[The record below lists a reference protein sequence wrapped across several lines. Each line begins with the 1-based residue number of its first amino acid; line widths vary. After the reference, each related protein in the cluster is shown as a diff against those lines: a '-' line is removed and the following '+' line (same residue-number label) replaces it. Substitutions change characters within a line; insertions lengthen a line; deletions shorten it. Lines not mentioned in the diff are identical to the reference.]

1 MVDHPI
7 EQTGLMTIEEFVRLY
22 ETEGPFE
29 LVNGERVP
37 LSPAVA
43 GHGDKARKIHDAFA
57 EHNRQH
63 NTGISYFEM
72 PYVLAYTPN
81 WVKDS
86 RVPDVMFYRME
97 RITAYKSEDPDWED
111 KPFVLVPDLVVE
123 VISRNDK
130 YTVVNARVDR
140 YLEDGVQIVWVFD
153 PKPKTIIVR
162 TLDSY
167 SKFTVKDTLTGG
179 NVIPGFEIAVKA
191 IFE

>member
-1 MVDHPI
+1 
-7 EQTGLMTIEEFVRLY
+7 
-22 ETEGPFE
+22 
-29 LVNGERVP
+29 
-37 LSPAVA
+37 
-43 GHGDKARKIHDAFA
+43 
-57 EHNRQH
+57 
-63 NTGISYFEM
+63 
-72 PYVLAYTPN
+72 
-81 WVKDS
+81 
-86 RVPDVMFYRME
+86 MFYRME